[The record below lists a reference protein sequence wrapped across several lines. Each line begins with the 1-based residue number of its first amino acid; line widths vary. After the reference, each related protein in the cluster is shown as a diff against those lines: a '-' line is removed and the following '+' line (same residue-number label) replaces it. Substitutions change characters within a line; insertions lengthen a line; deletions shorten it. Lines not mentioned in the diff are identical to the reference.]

1 MSRYKT
7 PEGKELWVSCGI
19 SSGTTWFTATTRK
32 SGRGQ
37 QRYKSPALP
46 LRETEEAAQADL
58 DLYAKSKGFRPC

>member
-19 SSGTTWFTATTRK
+19 SSGATWFTATTRK

-37 QRYKSPALP
+37 QRYKSPALA
-46 LRETEEAAQADL
+46 LAGIIGWQIKYDLGKEREC
-58 DLYAKSKGFRPC
+58 GN